1 MLNGHIRQFSSLHL
15 AVSFV
20 ILSLAVVEPS
30 FQLQQSRTESKP
42 WFSVRAPHMVLLTGI
57 PTLEGPLF
65 VRKECASL
73 TTTEPKI
80 TPAKRAGDLEK
91 TPESKRPRLS
101 NNKPEVSPVQA
112 GGIGSA
118 QQTHM
123 GSSQRSAN
131 AQGAAH
137 TIAMLNSKI
146 RGLETNISEA
156 QRAGNTQMVE
166 NLSSEWK
173 HQKELQRRL
182 YEFIQSSGAFQTAG
196 GSANNKPT
204 VADPPS
210 GQPDTSSSLHQ
221 KNGKEKLSSHPQNLD
236 PHPMHPQSSD
246 GADAAS
252 LPQFTPSTEGGQ
264 AAVSEISIPPYKTP
278 VNQVSRQVQGAA
290 GQMVQSQD
298 AVPGHFQSLQPAAN
312 VQRGQQNTNASAV
325 WQGQLLWNGLGSMGK
340 KECRAKVVALS
351 RSDAEW

>member
-1 MLNGHIRQFSSLHL
+1 
-15 AVSFV
+15 
-20 ILSLAVVEPS
+20 
-30 FQLQQSRTESKP
+30 
-42 WFSVRAPHMVLLTGI
+42 MVLLTGI